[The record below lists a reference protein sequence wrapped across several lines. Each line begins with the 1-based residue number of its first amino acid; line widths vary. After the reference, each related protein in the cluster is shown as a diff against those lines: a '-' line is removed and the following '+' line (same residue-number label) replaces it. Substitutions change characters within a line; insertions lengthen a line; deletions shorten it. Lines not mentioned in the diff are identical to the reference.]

1 MGRRVADRS
10 KRGGSKV
17 PRKEAELTDNEGSLL
32 ALVLRRQ
39 PIKPYR
45 LLKIYE
51 DSPVSSFNESKG
63 NLYPII
69 RRLIAAGL
77 LVSSAVPGDRRRSE
91 ELSCTEKGREAVQRW
106 VRRIQPSHI
115 LLNDP
120 LRTKIMS
127 FDLLEPAEQRAWVA
141 ELGALVEEKRRDVE
155 AYAAASDLPMQ
166 RLAIDNVMRALD
178 DRLTWLGSVAET
190 IGKKRPR

>member
-1 MGRRVADRS
+1 
-10 KRGGSKV
+10 V
-17 PRKEAELTDNEGSLL
+17 PRKGAELTDNEGSLL

-51 DSPVSSFNESKG
+51 ESPVSSFNESKG

-77 LVSSAVPGDRRRSE
+77 LESRTVPGDRRRSE
-91 ELSCTEKGREAVQRW
+91 ELCCTDEGREALQRW
-106 VRRIQPSHI
+106 VRRIQPSHV

-127 FDLLEPAEQRAWVA
+127 LDLLEPAEQRAWVA
-141 ELGALVEEKRRDVE
+141 ELGALIEEKRCDVE
-155 AYAAASDLPMQ
+155 AYATASDLPVQ
-166 RLAIDNVMRALD
+166 RLAIDNAMRALD
-178 DRLTWLGSVAET
+178 DRLAWLESVAEI
-190 IGKKRPR
+190 IGKNRTR

>member
-1 MGRRVADRS
+1 M
-10 KRGGSKV
+10 

-51 DSPVSSFNESKG
+51 ESPVSSFNESKG

-77 LVSSAVPGDRRRSE
+77 LESEAVPGDRRRSE
-91 ELSCTEKGREAVQRW
+91 NLRCTDEGREAVRRW
-106 VRRIQPSHI
+106 VRQIQPSQV

-120 LRTKIMS
+120 LRTKVMS
-127 FDLLEPAEQRAWVA
+127 FDLLDPAEQREWVA
-141 ELGALVEEKRRDVE
+141 QLGALVDVKRRDVE
-155 AYAAASDLPMQ
+155 AYAAASDHPMQ
-166 RLAIDNVMRALD
+166 QLAIDNVMRALD
-178 DRLTWLGSVAET
+178 DRLAWLDSVRAV
-190 IGKKRPR
+190 IGAKRSR

>member
-1 MGRRVADRS
+1 L
-10 KRGGSKV
+10 
-17 PRKEAELTDNEGSLL
+17 PRKEAQLTDNEGSLL
-32 ALVLRRQ
+32 ALVLRLQ

-51 DSPVSSFNESKG
+51 GSPVSSFNESKG

-69 RRLIAAGL
+69 RRLIAADL
-77 LVSSAVPGDRRRSE
+77 LESRAVAGDRRRSE
-91 ELSCTEKGREAVQRW
+91 ELRCTAKGREAVLRW

-141 ELGALVEEKRRDVE
+141 ELGALVEAKRRDVE
-155 AYAAASDLPMQ
+155 AYAAAPDLPMP
-166 RLAIDNVMRALD
+166 RLAIDNAMRALD
-178 DRLTWLGSVAET
+178 HRLDWLGSLADA
-190 IGKKRPR
+190 IGKKRPL